1 MGTSQLSG
9 SPTLNTTSQT
19 IEGIP
24 SSNLEDFPLLRELP
38 LILLFLPVLR
48 VTMARDPLAS
58 GKWKITVLCHL
69 SGQWRTVSLRTPKL
83 WGKRNFHECK
93 QTWEALL
100 QVGTKEGRRGHFR
113 RWLLQNISV
122 VGKLALLYV
131 IDLSLNE
138 VVIFRNNI
146 MHPGTYLIDD
156 VGFCKPILW
165 TSVFHILA
173 YLVLYQ

>member
-69 SGQWRTVSLRTPKL
+69 SGQ
-83 WGKRNFHECK
+83 
-93 QTWEALL
+93 
-100 QVGTKEGRRGHFR
+100 
-113 RWLLQNISV
+113 
-122 VGKLALLYV
+122 
-131 IDLSLNE
+131 
-138 VVIFRNNI
+138 
-146 MHPGTYLIDD
+146 
-156 VGFCKPILW
+156 
-165 TSVFHILA
+165 
-173 YLVLYQ
+173 